1 MKPFLLVALGGG
13 AGAVCRYAL
22 TLLPISGRFPFAT
35 LIANALGALIIGF
48 LAGCAIQM
56 DSFPA
61 NLNLLLKTGFCGG
74 FTTFSTFSLE
84 TITLWQQHR
93 FWTAG
98 GNATLSLAVCFAGVA
113 AGQALAGAIFRR

>member
-22 TLLPISGRFPFAT
+22 TLLPISSRFPFAT

-48 LAGCAIQM
+48 LAGCAIQL

-74 FTTFSTFSLE
+74 FAPRPLLFVTARTTAMTRNRI
-84 TITLWQQHR
+84 TI
-93 FWTAG
+93 
-98 GNATLSLAVCFAGVA
+98 N
-113 AGQALAGAIFRR
+113 

>member
-13 AGAVCRYAL
+13 AGAVCRYVL

-48 LAGCAIQM
+48 LAGCAIQL

-84 TITLWQQHR
+84 TVTLWQQHR

-98 GNATLSLAVCFAGVA
+98 GNAMLSLAVCFAGVA
-113 AGQALAGAIFRR
+113 AGQVLAGAIFRR

>member
-22 TLLPISGRFPFAT
+22 TLLPISGRFPLAT

-84 TITLWQQHR
+84 TVTLWQQHR

>member
-48 LAGCAIQM
+48 LAGCAIRM

-84 TITLWQQHR
+84 TVTLWQQHR

>member
-48 LAGCAIQM
+48 LAGCAIQL

-84 TITLWQQHR
+84 TVTLWQQHR

-98 GNATLSLAVCFAGVA
+98 GNATLSLAICFAGVA

>member
-48 LAGCAIQM
+48 LAGCAIQP

-84 TITLWQQHR
+84 TVTLWQQHR
-93 FWTAG
+93 FWTAS

>member
-13 AGAVCRYAL
+13 AGAVCRYARP
-22 TLLPISGRFPFAT
+22 LLPISGRFPFAT

-84 TITLWQQHR
+84 TVTLW
-93 FWTAG
+93 
-98 GNATLSLAVCFAGVA
+98 
-113 AGQALAGAIFRR
+113 

>member
-22 TLLPISGRFPFAT
+22 TLLPISSRFPFAT

-48 LAGCAIQM
+48 LAGCAIQL

-84 TITLWQQHR
+84 TVTLWQQHR
-93 FWTAG
+93 FWTAA

>member
-48 LAGCAIQM
+48 LAGCAIQL

-61 NLNLLLKTGFCGG
+61 NLNLLLKTGF
-74 FTTFSTFSLE
+74 TTFSTFSLE
-84 TITLWQQHR
+84 TVPLWQQHR

-98 GNATLSLAVCFAGVA
+98 GNAMLSLAVCFAGVA

>member
-35 LIANALGALIIGF
+35 LIANVLGALIIGF
-48 LAGCAIQM
+48 LAGCAIRM

-113 AGQALAGAIFRR
+113 AGQALAGASFRR

>member
-22 TLLPISGRFPFAT
+22 TLLPISGRF
-35 LIANALGALIIGF
+35 GF
-48 LAGCAIQM
+48 LAGCAIQL

-84 TITLWQQHR
+84 TVTLWQQHR

-98 GNATLSLAVCFAGVA
+98 GNAMLSLAVCFAGVT

>member
-22 TLLPISGRFPFAT
+22 TLLPISGRFPLAT

>member
-22 TLLPISGRFPFAT
+22 TVLPISGRIPFAT

-48 LAGCAIQM
+48 LAGCAIQL

-84 TITLWQQHR
+84 TVTLWQQHR

-98 GNATLSLAVCFAGVA
+98 GNAMLSLAVCFAGVT

>member
-48 LAGCAIQM
+48 LAGCAIQL

-84 TITLWQQHR
+84 TVTLWQQHR
-93 FWTAG
+93 FWTPG
-98 GNATLSLAVCFAGVA
+98 GNAMLSLAVCFAGVT

>member
-35 LIANALGALIIGF
+35 LIANVLGALIIGF
-48 LAGCAIQM
+48 LAGCAIRM

>member
-22 TLLPISGRFPFAT
+22 MLLPISGRFPFAT

-48 LAGCAIQM
+48 LAGCAIQL

-84 TITLWQQHR
+84 TVTLWQQHR

-98 GNATLSLAVCFAGVA
+98 GNAMLSLAVCFAGVA

>member
-22 TLLPISGRFPFAT
+22 TLLPISGRFPLAT

-48 LAGCAIQM
+48 LAGCAIRM

-84 TITLWQQHR
+84 TVTLWQQHR

>member
-48 LAGCAIQM
+48 LAGCAIRM

>member
-22 TLLPISGRFPFAT
+22 TLLPISARFPFAT

-48 LAGCAIQM
+48 LAGCASQL
-56 DSFPA
+56 DAFPA
-61 NLNLLLKTGFCGG
+61 GLNLLLKTGFCGG

-84 TITLWQQHR
+84 TVTLWQQR
-93 FWTAG
+93 RIWAAG
-98 GNATLSLAVCFAGVA
+98 GNAVLSLAVCFAGVA
-113 AGQALAGAIFRR
+113 AGQALAGLIFRR

>member
-35 LIANALGALIIGF
+35 LIANVLGALIIGF
-48 LAGCAIQM
+48 LAGCAIQL

-84 TITLWQQHR
+84 TVTLWQQHR
-93 FWTAG
+93 FWTAC
-98 GNATLSLAVCFAGVA
+98 GNAILSLAVCFAGVA

>member
-48 LAGCAIQM
+48 LAGCAIQL

-84 TITLWQQHR
+84 TVTLWQQHR

-98 GNATLSLAVCFAGVA
+98 GNAMLSLAVCFAGVS